1 MTHNVY
7 HVDGPGVARHL
18 DYILSVPEILGIQWV
33 QPMGTGRPIMQ
44 WVPQIKEMQARAP
57 VIVDL
62 NKRELDAFMEVME
75 PEGIF
80 LWIAS
85 ENEEEELELLK
96 RISRWTG

>member
-1 MTHNVY
+1 MMCEDCNERDATIRLTTIVNGEKVEKNLC
-7 HVDGPGVARHL
+7 A
-18 DYILSVPEILGIQWV
+18 SC
-33 QPMGTGRPIMQ
+33 MAKGRP
-44 WVPQIKEMQARAP
+44 MQARAP

-62 NKRELDAFMEVME
+62 NKRELGAFMEVME